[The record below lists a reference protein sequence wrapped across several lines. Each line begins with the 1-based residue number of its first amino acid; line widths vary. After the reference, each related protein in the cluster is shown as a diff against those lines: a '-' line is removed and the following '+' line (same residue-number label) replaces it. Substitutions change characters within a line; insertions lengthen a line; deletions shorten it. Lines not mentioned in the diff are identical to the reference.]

1 MVPASRHWSL
11 EGSAPAALRIDRIE
25 RDLAAMWKSATTRT
39 GGTAVSRACSST
51 LAVLCAAGD
60 AEEASRRVRTISRL
74 HPTRALVLE
83 LQPGADPPLE
93 ASAGAVCHLRGDGR
107 GLICAEVI
115 QVTAD
120 PGAEARLP
128 SVVRSLAVGGL
139 PLALLVT
146 APGLR
151 SGPAFREIS
160 RDADVVI
167 VESGSPA
174 DLPGSEDTSVRDLA
188 WSASTDRRRALATAA
203 RHPAARTV
211 LTAPRTVRV
220 GRPSGPLTAA
230 TVLLAGWIA
239 ARLGLEP
246 GATDGPDRVLARTET
261 RTCRIDLAPG
271 GPALRIEGA
280 SGEIEMHLDAG
291 DHLARVEVPGSQVRV
306 ALRPQSFADRVIQ
319 ELHQHE
325 PNPAHRAAL
334 PLGRRIARA
343 LETSNP

>member
-11 EGSAPAALRIDRIE
+11 EGSAPAALQIGRIE
-25 RDLAAMWKSATTRT
+25 RDLSAMWKTATTRT

-51 LAVLCAAGD
+51 LALLCAAAD
-60 AEEASRRVRTISRL
+60 AEEAARRVQAISRL
-74 HPTRALVLE
+74 HPTRALVLQ
-83 LQPGADPPLE
+83 LNPGADPPLQ

-115 QVTAD
+115 HVSAD

-139 PLALLVT
+139 PLALL
-146 APGLR
+146 APDPGLR
-151 SGPAFREIS
+151 SGAAFRELE

-167 VESGSPA
+167 VESRRPA
-174 DLPGSEDTSVRDLA
+174 ELPASEETFVRDLA
-188 WSASTDRRRALATAA
+188 WSASADLRRALATAA
-203 RHPAARTV
+203 RHPAAQAA
-211 LTAPRTVRV
+211 LASPHAVRV

-246 GATDGPDRVLARTET
+246 GAPEGPDRVLARQDGPD
-261 RTCRIDLAPG
+261 CRIDLAPD
-271 GPALRIEGA
+271 GPALRIESA
-280 SGEIEMHLDAG
+280 SGHIEVHLDAG
-291 DHLARVEVPGSQVRV
+291 DPLALVDVSGSRVRV
-306 ALRPQSFADRVIQ
+306 ALRPQGFAERVVQ

-334 PLGRRIARA
+334 PPARRIARA
-343 LETSNP
+343 LETSNR

>member
-25 RDLAAMWKSATTRT
+25 RDLAAMWKTATTRT

-60 AEEASRRVRTISRL
+60 AEEAARRVRAISRL

-83 LQPGADPPLE
+83 LQSGADPPLE

-120 PGAEARLP
+120 PAAEARLP

-139 PLALLVT
+139 PLALLAT

-151 SGPAFREIS
+151 SGAAFREIS
-160 RDADVVI
+160 GDADVVI
-167 VESGSPA
+167 VESGRPA
-174 DLPGSEDTSVRDLA
+174 DLPDPEETSVRDLA
-188 WSASTDRRRALATAA
+188 WSVSTDRRRALATAA
-203 RHPAARTV
+203 RHPAVRTV
-211 LTAPRTVRV
+211 LAAPRGVRV

-239 ARLGLEP
+239 ARLGLQP
-246 GATDGPDRVLARTET
+246 GAADGPDRVLARSESG
-261 RTCRIDLAPG
+261 TCQIDLSPG

-280 SGEIEMHLDAG
+280 SGEVEVHLDAG
-291 DHLARVEVPGSQVRV
+291 NHLARVKAPGSQVRV
-306 ALRPQSFADRVIQ
+306 PLRPQRFADRVID
-319 ELHQHE
+319 EIHQHE

-334 PLGRRIARA
+334 PLARRIALA
-343 LETSNP
+343 LETSSP